1 MKNKTQIAI
10 DDNNCTNGTPEGN
23 RMSIATGD
31 VNGIMDIQNANGPL
45 GSSVM
50 GTNNMIVNINGIVTG
65 NVNCCESVSLS
76 TADPTAAKRAA

>member
-1 MKNKTQIAI
+1 MAI
-10 DDNNCTNGTPEGN
+10 EDNNSTKGTPEGN
-23 RMSIATGD
+23 LISIATGE

-50 GTNNMIVNINGIVTG
+50 GTNNMMVKIKGMVTG